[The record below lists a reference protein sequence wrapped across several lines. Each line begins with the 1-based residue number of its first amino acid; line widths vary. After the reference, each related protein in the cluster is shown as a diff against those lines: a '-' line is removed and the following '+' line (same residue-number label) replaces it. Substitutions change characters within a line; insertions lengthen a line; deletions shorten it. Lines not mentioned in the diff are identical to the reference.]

1 MFWVTMAGMLP
12 LLYSEASARWPR
24 PGRAAA
30 KVGSI
35 AKRRRHASSRASW
48 LATNSS
54 NGIGR
59 LRVHNPPGERKS
71 GIPHSVEIP
80 APVKGI
86 MVEGSAIMSP
96 SCSTPLRRSD
106 AITELSEGLAALI
119 IARPVGLL
127 SHCPG
132 IVAKIVGRPPN
143 IWPQS
148 GRVCDRLRHLRVRVD
163 RFVVLLLVILLVVA
177 LLCFWCRSC
186 GYRFLP
192 LAVLGKSFDFGFKLG
207 VPRRELFRQLFDC
220 PVAQLRKFFDV
231 E

>member
-1 MFWVTMAGMLP
+1 MFWVTMAGILP

-80 APVKGI
+80 APV
-86 MVEGSAIMSP
+86 
-96 SCSTPLRRSD
+96 
-106 AITELSEGLAALI
+106 
-119 IARPVGLL
+119 IARSVGLL
-127 SHCPG
+127 RHCP
-132 IVAKIVGRPPN
+132 
-143 IWPQS
+143 
-148 GRVCDRLRHLRVRVD
+148 RVISQAIGQVIGERRHLV
-163 RFVVLLLVILLVVA
+163 
-177 LLCFWCRSC
+177 
-186 GYRFLP
+186 P
-192 LAVLGKSFDFGFKLG
+192 NFG
-207 VPRRELFRQLFDC
+207 
-220 PVAQLRKFFDV
+220 RKFWSQV
-231 E
+231 LVASQAASATGSVTWRL

>member
-1 MFWVTMAGMLP
+1 MFWVTMAGILP

-80 APVKGI
+80 APVKGR
-86 MVEGSAIMSP
+86 MAAASAIMSP
-96 SCSTPLRRSD
+96 SCSTPLRRSG
-106 AITELSEGLAALI
+106 AITGIIRMFGRALYSTASR
-119 IARPVGLL
+119 IAKYAPA
-127 SHCPG
+127 SPASPN
-132 IVAKIVGRPPN
+132 IRPP
-143 IWPQS
+143 S
-148 GRVCDRLRHLRVRVD
+148 GRVRNRLLVARLVVLSLVVLGR
-163 RFVVLLLVILLVVA
+163 VVLLVA
-177 LLCFWCRSC
+177 LLWLCRRS
-186 GYRFLP
+186 GSIFLTSVD
-192 LAVLGKSFDFGFKLG
+192 AFDA
-207 VPRRELFRQLFDC
+207 PDSRARNFD
-220 PVAQLRKFFDV
+220 
-231 E
+231 